1 MNFNDAELLKNIDI
15 FFDVAKTLTS
25 ESVKGEVASKK
36 MHINRTTDAM
46 TIRVYV
52 TVKVDNEYSQ
62 FIVSFD
68 RTQKITQ
75 LLRIRI
81 LPNQIRT
88 VRTLTD
94 AELEVIINRIKNEN
108 ETDTIK
114 IL

>member
-1 MNFNDAELLKNIDI
+1 
-15 FFDVAKTLTS
+15 
-25 ESVKGEVASKK
+25 
-36 MHINRTTDAM
+36 M

-52 TVKVDNEYSQ
+52 TVKADNEYSQ

-114 IL
+114 TL